1 MKRYGRPGFAGEYHP
16 EKNPDLSTSPDGASR
31 LCDSALFAWEDR
43 HTHARKMTN
52 QMKRIWRNCAV
63 GGLLLLGAASCSTT
77 GEHKRTIELFNG
89 KDLAGW
95 QQVLADPAV
104 KMSQVWS
111 VENGILVC
119 QGTPLGFLY
128 RGPAVTNFRLIVEY
142 RWAPGSEPGNSGIFS
157 RIGEPLK
164 ALPHTVE
171 VQLKHGDAGDVMGL
185 QGKPIAGGQPRFFD
199 VKAHPA
205 AGDIAGIK
213 KMLDAEN
220 PPGQWNRVE
229 ILAQGPRYQVW
240 INGKLVNEADGVEV
254 SSGPVGVQSEGG
266 VIQFRRVTLT
276 PLD

>member
-1 MKRYGRPGFAGEYHP
+1 
-16 EKNPDLSTSPDGASR
+16 
-31 LCDSALFAWEDR
+31 
-43 HTHARKMTN
+43 MTN
-52 QMKRIWRNCAV
+52 QKKRIWLNCAIS
-63 GGLLLLGAASCSTT
+63 GLLLLGVASCSTT
-77 GEHKRTIELFNG
+77 GEQKRSIELFNG

-104 KMSQVWS
+104 QMSQVWS
-111 VENGILVC
+111 VEKGILVC

-128 RGPAVTNFRLIVEY
+128 RGPAVTNFRLVVEY

-157 RIGEPLK
+157 RIDEPLK
-164 ALPHTVE
+164 ALPRTVE
-171 VQLKHGDAGDVMGL
+171 CQLKHGSAGDVMGL
-185 QGKPIAGGQPRFFD
+185 QGKPLASGQPRFFD
-199 VKAHPA
+199 VKGHPV

-240 INGKLVNEADGVEV
+240 INGKLVNEADGVDV

-266 VIQFRRVTLT
+266 VVQFRRVTLT